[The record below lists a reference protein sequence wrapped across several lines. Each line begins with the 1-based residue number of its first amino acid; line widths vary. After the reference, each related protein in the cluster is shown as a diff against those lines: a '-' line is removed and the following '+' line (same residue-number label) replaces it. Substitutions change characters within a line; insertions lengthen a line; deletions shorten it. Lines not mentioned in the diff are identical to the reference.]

1 MELPHIPYFDATTK
15 IPRNTI
21 EIWVPE
27 FDSTGVS
34 MEFHVVIWSIEF
46 LNSADTNISMEFH
59 VIGKQSVI

>member
-1 MELPHIPYFDATTK
+1 MPAK

-27 FDSTGVS
+27 FDDTGDS

-46 LNSADTNISMEFH
+46 LNFVYTNIYMEFH
-59 VIGKQSVI
+59 IIGKQSVI